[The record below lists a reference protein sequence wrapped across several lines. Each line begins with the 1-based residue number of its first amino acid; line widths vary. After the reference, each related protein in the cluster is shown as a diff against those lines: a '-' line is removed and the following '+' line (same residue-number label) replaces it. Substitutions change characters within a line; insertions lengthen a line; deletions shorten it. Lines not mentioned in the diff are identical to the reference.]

1 MLKSLTASALGAGLA
16 AGFLAAGLQILL
28 LVPLIGEAELYESGT
43 LTHFSVDVVD
53 GHDHVQAADDHN
65 HSSAA
70 ETAEPHEHGAS
81 EHGDGQEGGMWR
93 PLLTVLSSVA
103 TYTGF
108 ALLMVAGFALA
119 EGAGLARITAR
130 QGMLWGLAGFAATQ
144 FLPALGLA
152 PELPGS
158 GAAALEARQL
168 WWLVTA
174 AMTLAGIGVL
184 AAVNSPLRFA
194 GVVLIALPHIFGAP
208 HPEGYAGVTPPE
220 LAALFAARVL
230 VVGAVGWL
238 ALGWLAGL
246 LWSRE
251 TAA

>member
-16 AGFLAAGLQILL
+16 AGLVAAALQLLL
-28 LVPLIGEAELYESGT
+28 LVPLIGEAELYESGA
-43 LTHFSVDVVD
+43 LTHFSAGEAAPHDHAGESD
-53 GHDHVQAADDHN
+53 GHDHAASDGHDHDHAG
-65 HSSAA
+65 HS
-70 ETAEPHEHGAS
+70 H
-81 EHGDGQEGGMWR
+81 DGESGFDR
-93 PLLTVLSSVA
+93 TLLTILSTVA

-108 ALLMVAGFALA
+108 ALIMVAGFAVA
-119 EGAGLARITAR
+119 EGAGLSRITPR

-158 GAAALEARQL
+158 GAAALEARQT
-168 WWLVTA
+168 WWLMTA
-174 AMTLAGIGVL
+174 ALTLAGIGL
-184 AAVNSPLRFA
+184 MAAVKSPLRYA
-194 GVVLIALPHIFGAP
+194 GILLIALPHVFGAP

-230 VVGAVGWL
+230 VVGGVAWL

-251 TAA
+251 TAS